1 MTPVYDCYGHTS
13 PIKEDH
19 FFDMDELNQLELD
32 SRAPQDVP
40 PEPIR
45 EGEAAHIYENYS
57 FDHTYPADL
66 PITKFQEQIL
76 QTIESN
82 SVTVVQG
89 EQLVLSIPG
98 FWKQKGRIFQ
108 SKYRESVDD
117 QRFLKYER
125 KSTD

>member
-1 MTPVYDCYGHTS
+1 MRPTVSVSQLNLKFPRIIIIKFPLFFSPPVTPVYDCYGHTS

-82 SVTVVQG
+82 SVTVIQG

-98 FWKQKGRIFQ
+98 F
-108 SKYRESVDD
+108 
-117 QRFLKYER
+117 
-125 KSTD
+125 